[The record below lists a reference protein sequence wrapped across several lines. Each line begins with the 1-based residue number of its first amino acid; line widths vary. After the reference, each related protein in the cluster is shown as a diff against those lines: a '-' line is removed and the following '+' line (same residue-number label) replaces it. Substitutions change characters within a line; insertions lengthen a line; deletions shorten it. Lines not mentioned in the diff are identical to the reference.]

1 MKGGPARRAADRG
14 WTDAW
19 TAAQPAGP
27 ARPLAHP
34 HFPVRNARA
43 GPGRRGERGWRRC
56 RAEPPYLAPRSRRS
70 GRSRS
75 RRPSAAPAAASCCGR
90 GPSSPLGARR
100 GAKLC
105 GRLRPG
111 RKMRNWSAAPARRG
125 APSPPAPR
133 AGAAVPPLRPPPGGG
148 SPQGAAPGL
157 RARARGGP
165 GRGQRGANPP
175 VPVPV
180 RRCCVRRGSSGR
192 APRQPQA
199 PLATTR

>member
-1 MKGGPARRAADRG
+1 MDRRLDGGAARG
-14 WTDAW
+14 
-19 TAAQPAGP
+19 
-27 ARPLAHP
+27 ARQ
-34 HFPVRNARA
+34 
-43 GPGRRGERGWRRC
+43 
-56 RAEPPYLAPRSRRS
+56 APRSPPLSCQERAGGPGAPRGAGLEALPGGAALPGS
-70 GRSRS
+70 PQSAQRPFPVPAALCSSSSCVLLRSRS
-75 RRPSAAPAAASCCGR
+75 IIAAR
-90 GPSSPLGARR
+90 GAARR
-100 GAKLC
+100 

-175 VPVPV
+175 VPVPRCSV
-180 RRCCVRRGSSGR
+180 RGGSSGR
-192 APRQPQA
+192 APRQPRP
-199 PLATTR
+199 PLATTRQALPFLAQR